1 MAKLTRLGDLERAV
15 MDHLWSS
22 REPQTVRQ
30 VHEALAAQRD
40 LAYTT
45 IMTVLQRLAKKNLVI
60 QHRDDRAHRYAPMHG
75 RDELVAGLMVDA
87 LDQAADSGSREA
99 ALVHF
104 VERVG
109 ADEAAALRR
118 ALAELETKHA
128 NPPIQWRSGLP
139 LRDTDSVSALAFTL
153 VALLLVGPVP
163 ALLARAAWP
172 MRAPRAAI
180 VLWQSIALAAV
191 LSAFSAGIAIASR
204 LFVPGLDGRP
214 TATITSEIR
223 GPRLAVVAAL
233 RRGVRAH
240 AGRRRAAGDL
250 RAAGRDRDP
259 ATPRAPSDARRPGR
273 QVARLGARPALRHAN
288 DLRILDVEQP
298 LAYCLPGVRSRVV
311 VSEGTLTTL
320 SPNEVTAILSH
331 ERAHLRARHDLVLE
345 MFTAVHAAFPRFV
358 RSANALDAVRL
369 LVELLADDAAVR
381 AAGPTPLARALV
393 ACAAGRTPSGA
404 LAAGG
409 PTTVLRVRRLGG
421 RGNSIVLAITAYLAA
436 AAVLVVPT
444 VALAVPWLT
453 ELHRLFVA

>member
-1 MAKLTRLGDLERAV
+1 M
-15 MDHLWSS
+15 
-22 REPQTVRQ
+22 P
-30 VHEALAAQRD
+30 
-40 LAYTT
+40 
-45 IMTVLQRLAKKNLVI
+45 
-60 QHRDDRAHRYAPMHG
+60 
-75 RDELVAGLMVDA
+75 
-87 LDQAADSGSREA
+87 
-99 ALVHF
+99 
-104 VERVG
+104 
-109 ADEAAALRR
+109 
-118 ALAELETKHA
+118 
-128 NPPIQWRSGLP
+128 
-139 LRDTDSVSALAFTL
+139 ALAFTL

-163 ALLARAAWP
+163 AVLARATWP

-204 LFVPGLDGRP
+204 LFVPGPDGRP
-214 TATITSEIR
+214 TATITSEIEALGWPLWVAYVLVFALTLLIGAR
-223 GPRLAVVAAL
+223 LTLAVIAVAIAT
-233 RRGVRAH
+233 R
-240 AGRRRAAGDL
+240 RRRAHHRMVVDL
-250 RAAGRDRDP
+250 VGK
-259 ATPRAPSDARRPGR
+259 SQKSG
-273 QVARLGARPALRHAN
+273 LRV
-288 DLRILDVEQP
+288 LDVAEP

-320 SPNEVTAILSH
+320 ADKEITAILSH

-369 LVELLADDAAVR
+369 LIEMLADDAAVR

-393 ACAAGRTPSGA
+393 AVATGRTPAGA

-421 RGNSIVLAITAYLAA
+421 RGNSIVLAIGAYLAA

-453 ELHRLFVA
+453 ELHRLFIA